1 VACEVEE
8 LAYDEPLAG
17 RVRAILTTLPGHMCC
32 GVVGNRLMVRVGPA
46 AYEAA
51 LARPHVREMDF
62 TGKPLMGFVYVEPPG
77 FASKR
82 DLKDWIARGAEFVS
96 SLPPKK
102 PRRATRGGG

>member
-1 VACEVEE
+1 M
-8 LAYDEPLAG
+8 AYDEPLAG